1 MSETEMEVWVDG
13 TPLCEAYGLVLA
25 EWSDEPP
32 EVRESRVEIMG
43 RDGTLDLTEA
53 VTGWPTYGDRKVTV
67 TLFVD
72 GQAGWEASVRVLA
85 RLRSLLHGRRHEVV
99 TSWEPGA
106 TYRGRASVSQSVYDA
121 TASIEI
127 TLACEPFRSFGT
139 RVFTANAAGGIE
151 VILPCGDAHVQPV
164 VEVSRRCVLDIGD
177 REWTLGPGSW
187 TIDDM
192 WLSPGDNRVAIDTTP
207 GMGDDAWQGFADSW
221 DAHRGMWCAMA
232 TASSPLQE
240 FPAWQGM
247 GAWWDVEDRKWDSLA
262 FPLDTSGGDYNVYF
276 EYEWKEL

>member
-1 MSETEMEVWVDG
+1 MEVWVDG
-13 TPLCEAYGLVLA
+13 TPLCETYGLVLA

-32 EVRESRVEIMG
+32 KVTESRVEIMG

-53 VTGWPTYGDRKVTV
+53 VTGWPTFGDRRVTA
-67 TLFVD
+67 TLYVRD
-72 GQAGWEASVRVLA
+72 PVGPAASVRVLA
-85 RLRSLLHGRRHEVV
+85 RLRSLLHGRRHELVA
-99 TSWEPGA
+99 SWEPGA
-106 TYRGRASVSQSVYDA
+106 TYRGRASVSQEVYQT
-121 TASIEI
+121 TAAI
-127 TLACEPFRSFGT
+127 TLELTCEPFRSLGT

-187 TIDDM
+187 TLDDM

-221 DAHRGMWCAMA
+221 DAHLGMWCAMA

-247 GAWWDVEDRKWDSLA
+247 GTWWDVEDRSWDSLA
-262 FPLDTSGGDYNVYF
+262 FPLDTSGGEYNVYF
-276 EYEWKEL
+276 AYEWKEL